1 MVQMSTYPW
10 FERSWLKKD
19 LLSSLSIVDIPL
31 LGVKPTFNLSSLKQS
46 SVGLGGTIDGLIIY
60 K

>member
-1 MVQMSTYPW
+1 MVKMSTYPW

-19 LLSSLSIVDIPL
+19 FLSSLSIVEIPL

-46 SVGLGGTIDGLIIY
+46 SLDLRGTIDDLIIY